1 MKQMCSSG
9 FYHVVCHH
17 FLMKRHETFMKP
29 PVPEDMNAEIF
40 FLVNFQHYA
49 EVTQGLWGVFWPVV
63 EVVSAVF
70 SRARLIASGAP
81 VITAGC
87 CHIFFLYTA
96 GTFKRM
102 CCYFHLVSRS
112 LWRSANCA
120 VAIISIGLTSWL
132 SSICCSGPR
141 ASQIPHQNTAGCQL
155 KTDHSRRGASFLLV
169 WDELSPSGRVNS
181 S

>member
-1 MKQMCSSG
+1 MKS
-9 FYHVVCHH
+9 
-17 FLMKRHETFMKP
+17 HERFMKP
-29 PVPEDMNAEIF
+29 PVPEDMRYFWLWISSIMLRSHRVHV
-40 FLVNFQHYA
+40 LV
-49 EVTQGLWGVFWPVV
+49 LWPVV
-63 EVVSAVF
+63 EVLSAVF

-81 VITAGC
+81 VISAGC
-87 CHIFFLYTA
+87 CHFFFLYTA

-112 LWRSANCA
+112 LWRSANSA
-120 VAIISIGLTSWL
+120 VAIISIGLTPRASWV

-141 ASQIPHQNTAGCQL
+141 ASPIPHQNTARCQL
-155 KTDHSRRGASFLLV
+155 KTDHSRRGVSFLLV

>member
-1 MKQMCSSG
+1 MLYVII
-9 FYHVVCHH
+9 FWW
-17 FLMKRHETFMKP
+17 RDMKP
-29 PVPEDMNAEIF
+29 LWNLLCQRIWTLRYF
-40 FLVNFQHYA
+40 FLWISSIMLRSHRVYEGF
-49 EVTQGLWGVFWPVV
+49 FWPVV

-87 CHIFFLYTA
+87 CHFFFLYTA

-102 CCYFHLVSRS
+102 CCYFHFVSRS
-112 LWRSANCA
+112 LWRSANSA
-120 VAIISIGLTSWL
+120 VAFISIGLTSWL